1 MKLRMLKIRP
11 FVAFSLA
18 VLLSVGFVFAT
29 EKDLFFSVEPGTRRV
44 KIETLDD
51 STGEWSTSHAAPSV
65 VGPLRLNCSCLKMS
79 YKTSESL
86 PSDSD
91 PFRFHL
97 LQRSQSTW
105 FRWQEDLETKHDWP
119 KFDDGIGRSGLEAVS
134 MDTTAT
140 TPEASEDTQEDNDA
154 ATNPQA
160 VESDIWKIEGNTLY
174 FFNQNRGLQIYD
186 LTTPWKPERLAY
198 LRMPALGEQ
207 MYVLDDQR
215 VVLLLRRP
223 RELEAVVPE
232 TRPLYPIPK
241 LLLLI
246 GLKEL
251 QRCFLGH
258 LCLASI
264 WKAVWWIV
272 GCMRSAIVGD
282 ILSVVVG
289 DF

>member
-1 MKLRMLKIRP
+1 MLHLPGRASQVKLRLPQDVLQNFR
-11 FVAFSLA
+11 VLA
-18 VLLSVGFVFAT
+18 
-29 EKDLFFSVEPGTRRV
+29 
-44 KIETLDD
+44 
-51 STGEWSTSHAAPSV
+51 
-65 VGPLRLNCSCLKMS
+65 
-79 YKTSESL
+79 
-86 PSDSD
+86 SDSD
-91 PFRFHL
+91 PFPFAYYKGRKA
-97 LQRSQSTW
+97 
-105 FRWQEDLETKHDWP
+105 FRLGGKKIWETKHDWS

-140 TPEASEDTQEDNDA
+140 TTEASQDTQEDNDS

-223 RELEAVVPE
+223 RELEAVVPGDNTTLSNSE
-232 TRPLYPIPK
+232 VVVVDWSK
-241 LLLLI
+241 
-246 GLKEL
+246 GKL

-264 WKAVWWIV
+264 WKAVWWVV
-272 GCMRSAIVGD
+272 GCMQSAIVGD